1 MFDRVL
7 NSFLHITRSSPP
19 EVSIKKG
26 VFKNFAKF
34 TGKHL
39 CQSLFFNKIAGRRPA
54 TSLKKR
60 LWHRCFPENLAKF
73 FRTLFLRKTSGW
85 LRLYHISIFPYF
97 FFSFYIYIYIYIY
110 NTFPYIAISLKF
122 AIVDLLGQ
130 KWQFMMVVTESS
142 DYWMFYSQLHFMS
155 CP

>member
-60 LWHRCFPENLAKF
+60 LWHRCFPENFVK
-73 FRTLFLRKTSGW
+73 FLRTPFLTEHLWWLLLYKCEYIKQLQEHVLVYSTTTIRDFRYKT
-85 LRLYHISIFPYF
+85 LHIPTYLDWDFMPLH
-97 FFSFYIYIYIYIY
+97 SF
-110 NTFPYIAISLKF
+110 
-122 AIVDLLGQ
+122 
-130 KWQFMMVVTESS
+130 
-142 DYWMFYSQLHFMS
+142 
-155 CP
+155 